1 MTRHT
6 VLSVFV
12 VLSAILIGCS
22 AGESQKPDQVQSMES
37 AVPAGSP
44 DQPTET
50 TIGDSDRFLL
60 HSEEIGQTY
69 VIDVAMPRRPSEG
82 KMPVVYVTDGGM
94 APLVVVASR
103 MMELGHEL
111 PPMIVVGII
120 HKVEKPLD
128 IIALR
133 IRDLTPTVDEAFVAA
148 QAGGWMELPEGQ
160 SPGGA
165 DAFLDF
171 IEEQVKPMVR
181 ENYPASDDET
191 LVGDSAGGLFAL
203 YAMFNRTEDYDRY
216 LAGSPAI
223 SWDEGMLFN
232 EEVAYAD
239 ANDDLDVDLFLSV
252 GALESERMVGNM
264 AKMAERLRSRGY
276 PNLRLTEHVFEGE
289 THLSVVP
296 ATLSRGLRALFAPE
310 AAELQAALERQ
321 TD

>member
-1 MTRHT
+1 MAKYAT
-6 VLSVFV
+6 LSFLV
-12 VLSAILIGCS
+12 VLLANLIGCA
-22 AGESQKPDQVQSMES
+22 AGESQAPDPVQSTENPE
-37 AVPAGSP
+37 PAESP
-44 DQPTET
+44 DQPTES
-50 TIGDSDRFLL
+50 TIGDSDRYLL
-60 HSEEIGQTY
+60 QSEKIGQTY
-69 VIDVAMPRRPSEG
+69 VVDVAMPRRPSAG

-94 APLVVVASR
+94 APLVVVSSR

-133 IRDLTPTVDEAFVAA
+133 IRDLTPSVDEAFVAR
-148 QAGGWMELPEGQ
+148 QVGGWMELPEGQ

-181 ENYPASDDET
+181 ENYPAGDDET

-203 YAMFNRTEDYDRY
+203 YAMFNRTADYDRY
-216 LAGSPAI
+216 LVGSPAI
-223 SWDEGMLFN
+223 SWDEGMLYD
-232 EEVAYAD
+232 EEAAYAE
-239 ANDDLDVDLFLSV
+239 ANDDLDADLFLSA
-252 GALESERMVGNM
+252 GALESEGMISNT

-296 ATLSRGLRALFAPE
+296 ATLSRGCVHCLRR
-310 AAELQAALERQ
+310 RQ
-321 TD
+321 LSYRPR